1 MFWILCRSNLV
12 AKVFYGQNTAIGR
25 KSSFPLHEST
35 LGFAVWRRG
44 IVGTRLF
51 TITSCCE
58 HDYFMFG
65 LTGLMVSENVQQQDP
80 IGFTWCTGNWDRR
93 LLTCNPIQEDNWAQP
108 QSNTVPKLHVIHSA
122 KLSHQQWTLPLHPK
136 GPPRLSQE
144 HFNSLYL
151 ACCWA
156 HYPLIHIQAEH
167 LSSSKRIGGSCKA
180 HAGAMQLRPEKL
192 SHNLDPILLFDH
204 KRIRKLTLQD

>member
-1 MFWILCRSNLV
+1 MQPDSPNDRFLHRPYKTVILPSSRFLFQTVKYVLDSVPVKFSGQSVLW
-12 AKVFYGQNTAIGR
+12 AKYSDR
-25 KSSFPLHEST
+25 KSSFPLHKSM

-51 TITSCCE
+51 AITSCCE

-122 KLSHQQWTLPLHPK
+122 KLSHQQ
-136 GPPRLSQE
+136 
-144 HFNSLYL
+144 
-151 ACCWA
+151 
-156 HYPLIHIQAEH
+156 
-167 LSSSKRIGGSCKA
+167 
-180 HAGAMQLRPEKL
+180 
-192 SHNLDPILLFDH
+192 
-204 KRIRKLTLQD
+204 